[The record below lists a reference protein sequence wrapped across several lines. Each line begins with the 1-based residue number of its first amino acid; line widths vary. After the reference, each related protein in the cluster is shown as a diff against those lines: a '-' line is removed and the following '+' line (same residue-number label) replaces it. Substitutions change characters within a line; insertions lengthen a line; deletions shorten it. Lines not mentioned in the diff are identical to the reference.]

1 MRARISYTVDLEE
14 VPEKTSKLIS
24 QASKDLRNISEIL
37 EDLSVSLVMDR
48 DTIEIIKR
56 IDGLRQKLYKIDSLL
71 EDTSSILVGYGKTL
85 LGVSKIEQATED
97 NDELK
102 EG

>member
-24 QASKDLRNISEIL
+24 QASKDLRNISEEL

-48 DTIEIIKR
+48 ETIKIIKR
-56 IDGLRQKLYKIDSLL
+56 VDDLRQELYKIDSLL
-71 EDTSSILVGYGKTL
+71 EDTSNILIGYGKTL
-85 LGVSKIEQATED
+85 LGVPENGQTLEER
-97 NDELK
+97 DES
-102 EG
+102 